1 MCYVILLKSNETTDF
16 MFRCHSK
23 IDKKSVGSGWL
34 YITNLRIAFESDRYG
49 LCFTINPAF
58 MDSQRSYGTKRFKF
72 TWTESNN
79 DILWRYVF
87 EGKIE
92 LWDNW
97 QPPASYVIGVLQD
110 ALLPAGTVWRSD
122 KDDMYNQI
130 YKTGK
135 KMSQLSGKTP
145 EEQREYRRW
154 RKVWGRIQDMD
165 FDFSHGV
172 YDNSTLERLNKLKIE
187 NIHLQ
192 LNNFNRKYRE
202 KSKTALGKQ
211 LTLSGDV
218 ISTEELQMQCVVQ
231 KRILQIIQ
239 QESDQYTFGCHIDL
253 RINELRDVLCEMY
266 RQNKD
271 ISEYVPPSNVQSA
284 MVQAYEDM
292 EKFQER
298 MTVDLPD
305 V

>member
-1 MCYVILLKSNETTDF
+1 MILLKSNETVDF
-16 MFRCHSK
+16 MFRCYSK

-34 YITNLRIAFESDRYG
+34 YITNLRIAFESDRHG
-49 LCFTINPAF
+49 LCFIINPAF

-72 TWTESNN
+72 TWTESNI

-92 LWDNW
+92 SWDNW
-97 QPPASYVIGVLQD
+97 QPSASYVIGVLQD
-110 ALLPAGTVWRSD
+110 ALLPAGAVWCSH

-154 RKVWGRIQDMD
+154 REVWGRIQDMD

-211 LTLSGDV
+211 LPLYGDV
-218 ISTEELQMQCVVQ
+218 VSTEELQMQCVVQ

-239 QESDQYTFGCHIDL
+239 QEFDQYTFGCHIDL

-266 RQNKD
+266 KQNKD

-284 MVQAYEDM
+284 MVQAYADM

>member
-1 MCYVILLKSNETTDF
+1 MILLKSNETVDF
-16 MFRCHSK
+16 MFRCYSK

-49 LCFTINPAF
+49 LCFIINPTF

-72 TWTESNN
+72 TWTESNI

-92 LWDNW
+92 SWDNW
-97 QPPASYVIGVLQD
+97 QPSASYVIGVLQD
-110 ALLPAGTVWRSD
+110 ALLPAGAVWCSH

-135 KMSQLSGKTP
+135 KMSQLGGKTP

-154 RKVWGRIQDMD
+154 REVWGRIQDMD

-187 NIHLQ
+187 NIQLQ

-211 LTLSGDV
+211 LPLYGDV
-218 ISTEELQMQCVVQ
+218 VSTEELQMQCVVQ

-239 QESDQYTFGCHIDL
+239 QEFDQYTFGCHIDL

-266 RQNKD
+266 KQNKD

-284 MVQAYEDM
+284 MVQAYADM